1 MAIHQ
6 DNQRKIFFFFAL
18 HVGVPLETAKESIN
32 KGFKIDD
39 WLLAS
44 GSLRY
49 ISG

>member
-6 DNQRKIFFFFAL
+6 DNQRKIFFFAL